1 MHIALDYFN
10 MTCAVV
16 LSVHKNQMNPEA
28 TQEFQQLSEAY
39 HAIMS
44 LGIVFSRLACIGRFI
59 SILC

>member
-1 MHIALDYFN
+1 

-44 LGIVFSRLACIGRFI
+44 LGIVFSRLACISRFI